1 MGNGPEGEPTYE
13 EAVSELEQIVRQ
25 LETGDLPLETS
36 LALYERGVALAR
48 ICALRL
54 EDADRRLRVLVVD
67 DSGRPVLRPL
77 ESVDAG

>member
-1 MGNGPEGEPTYE
+1 MGSGHEGEPTYE

-25 LETGDLPLETS
+25 LEGGELALERS

-48 ICALRL
+48 ICAVRL
-54 EDADRRLRVLVVD
+54 EDADRRLRVLVLD